1 MFPGEAV
8 VRPIPSRHTVIE
20 LCTRVWSFVPSGGSL
35 PENVWRRRRRFL
47 VGLAWFHAAAIVLA
61 GPLLGHRW
69 ELSLR
74 ALFAHETVLHTAA
87 EGLVVA
93 FFAALASWPRASR
106 TFQAT
111 CVGFGLMSA
120 SGILVHLSGG
130 YIEAHFHFFV
140 MLAFLALCQDWI
152 PYLLSVAFVAVHHGV
167 VGVLWPKE
175 VYKHSAAYESPW
187 TWAGIHA
194 GFVLASCVGSV
205 IAWRFNES
213 AFSQTAQILEAAG
226 EGIFGLDTA
235 ARITFINPAAAEM
248 LGADG
253 RRVVGRPIGEIL
265 RMVGPDGEP
274 VAEADLPIFT
284 PLVDGRARHAT
295 DAVFVRAAGGDFPV
309 DYVTTPMFER
319 NHLTGLVVSF
329 NDITEL
335 HHAGAALQKSHREL
349 EETLAELKVT
359 QKHVLQQ
366 ERLRAVGQMASG
378 IAHDFNNTLAPIVGF
393 SELALRNQAQAP
405 DPTQTETYM
414 RLINVAAHDAAA
426 VVRRLSEL
434 YRERAET
441 AVLGPVN
448 LERCIKEAVA
458 LTAPRW
464 RSQALAIGV
473 TIHVHA
479 EVAAALPPMVG
490 DESELR
496 EVLIN
501 LIFNAVDALPEG
513 GTITVRARPD
523 GDGVRVEVA
532 DTGVGMSDEIRRR
545 CLEPFFS
552 TKGQQGSGLGLSLVN
567 AIIERHRGT
576 LAIESRPGAGTTIV
590 MRFPP
595 GTPPAPDARGLQPA
609 EPPRRLRI
617 LFVEDEPVVRK
628 AISQQLLAVGHTVE
642 TADNGVEGLDKFM
655 SGWFDLVI
663 TDRAMPEMGGDE
675 VAATIARVAPDKPII
690 MLTGFGDLMDA
701 KGEKPAGV
709 RVILSKP
716 VMMEQLT
723 RAIAEATADRG
734 PRRPDV

>member
-1 MFPGEAV
+1 
-8 VRPIPSRHTVIE
+8 
-20 LCTRVWSFVPSGGSL
+20 
-35 PENVWRRRRRFL
+35 
-47 VGLAWFHAAAIVLA
+47 
-61 GPLLGHRW
+61 
-69 ELSLR
+69 
-74 ALFAHETVLHTAA
+74 
-87 EGLVVA
+87 
-93 FFAALASWPRASR
+93 
-106 TFQAT
+106 
-111 CVGFGLMSA
+111 
-120 SGILVHLSGG
+120 
-130 YIEAHFHFFV
+130 

-175 VYKHSAAYESPW
+175 VYNHSAAYESPW
-187 TWAGIHA
+187 SWAGIHA

-213 AFSQTAQILEAAG
+213 AFAQTAQILEAAG
-226 EGIFGLDTA
+226 EGIFGLDAA
-235 ARITFINPAAAEM
+235 ARVTFINPAAAEM

-253 RRVVGRPIGEIL
+253 RRAVGRPIGEIL
-265 RMVGPDGEP
+265 RMVGPAREP
-274 VAEADLPIFT
+274 VAEADLPIFA
-284 PLVDGRARHAT
+284 PLADGRARHAT
-295 DAVFVRAAGGDFPV
+295 DAVFARADGSYFPV
-309 DYVTTPMFER
+309 DYVTTPMIER
-319 NHLTGLVVSF
+319 NHLTGLVVTF
-329 NDITEL
+329 NDITER
-335 HHAGAALQKSHREL
+335 HRAAAALQRSHREL

-393 SELALRNQAQAP
+393 SELALRNQAP
-405 DPTQTETYM
+405 DPAQTETYM
-414 RLINVAAHDAAA
+414 RLINVAARDAAA
-426 VVRRLSEL
+426 VVRRLREL

-441 AVLGPVN
+441 VVLGPVD

-479 EVAAALPPMVG
+479 EVPAALPAMVG

-496 EVLIN
+496 EALIN
-501 LIFNAVDALPEG
+501 LIFNAIDALPQG
-513 GTITVRARPD
+513 GTITIRARPD
-523 GDGVRVEVA
+523 GDGVRVELA

-590 MRFPP
+590 MRFPS
-595 GTPPAPDARGLQPA
+595 GTPATPDARGPQPA
-609 EPPRRLRI
+609 ALPRRLRI

-642 TADNGVEGLDKFM
+642 TADNGVEGLEKFM

-675 VAATIARVAPDKPII
+675 LAATIVRVTPDKPII

-709 RVILSKP
+709 RVVMSKP
-716 VMMEQLT
+716 VMIDQLT
-723 RAIAEATADRG
+723 RAIADATASG
-734 PRRPDV
+734 VPR

>member
-1 MFPGEAV
+1 M
-8 VRPIPSRHTVIE
+8 
-20 LCTRVWSFVPSGGSL
+20 
-35 PENVWRRRRRFL
+35 
-47 VGLAWFHAAAIVLA
+47 
-61 GPLLGHRW
+61 
-69 ELSLR
+69 
-74 ALFAHETVLHTAA
+74 
-87 EGLVVA
+87 
-93 FFAALASWPRASR
+93 
-106 TFQAT
+106 
-111 CVGFGLMSA
+111 
-120 SGILVHLSGG
+120 
-130 YIEAHFHFFV
+130 
-140 MLAFLALCQDWI
+140 
-152 PYLLSVAFVAVHHGV
+152 
-167 VGVLWPKE
+167 
-175 VYKHSAAYESPW
+175 
-187 TWAGIHA
+187 
-194 GFVLASCVGSV
+194 
-205 IAWRFNES
+205 
-213 AFSQTAQILEAAG
+213 
-226 EGIFGLDTA
+226 
-235 ARITFINPAAAEM
+235 
-248 LGADG
+248 
-253 RRVVGRPIGEIL
+253 
-265 RMVGPDGEP
+265 
-274 VAEADLPIFT
+274 
-284 PLVDGRARHAT
+284 
-295 DAVFVRAAGGDFPV
+295 
-309 DYVTTPMFER
+309 
-319 NHLTGLVVSF
+319 
-329 NDITEL
+329 
-335 HHAGAALQKSHREL
+335 
-349 EETLAELKVT
+349 
-359 QKHVLQQ
+359 
-366 ERLRAVGQMASG
+366 
-378 IAHDFNNTLAPIVGF
+378 
-393 SELALRNQAQAP
+393 
-405 DPTQTETYM
+405 
-414 RLINVAAHDAAA
+414 
-426 VVRRLSEL
+426 
-434 YRERAET
+434 
-441 AVLGPVN
+441 VLGPVD

>member
-1 MFPGEAV
+1 MTL
-8 VRPIPSRHTVIE
+8 RPRP
-20 LCTRVWSFVPSGGSL
+20 TRTAALVNRLWSLVPSGGSL
-35 PENVWRRRRRFL
+35 PERVWRARHRFL
-47 VGLAWFHAAAIVLA
+47 VGLTFFHVVIIALTGPVL
-61 GPLLGHRW
+61 GKHW
-69 ELSLR
+69 ELSFR
-74 ALFAHETVLHTAA
+74 ALLDDDSALHVIG
-87 EGLVVA
+87 ESLVVA
-93 FFAALASWPRASR
+93 LFGILACWRRVGR
-106 TFQAT
+106 TVQAT
-111 CVGFGLMSA
+111 FVGFGLMSA

-130 YIEAHFHFFV
+130 YIEFHFHFFV

-175 VYKHSAAYESPW
+175 VYNHSAAYESPW

-265 RMVGPDGEP
+265 RMVGFDGEP

-295 DAVFVRAAGGDFPV
+295 DAVFVRADGGDFPV

-329 NDITEL
+329 NDITER
-335 HHAGAALQKSHREL
+335 HHAAAALQKSHREL

-414 RLINVAAHDAAA
+414 RLINVAARDAAA
-426 VVRRLSEL
+426 VVRRLREL

-473 TIHVHA
+473 TIHVY
-479 EVAAALPPMVG
+479 V
-490 DESELR
+490 
-496 EVLIN
+496 
-501 LIFNAVDALPEG
+501 
-513 GTITVRARPD
+513 
-523 GDGVRVEVA
+523 
-532 DTGVGMSDEIRRR
+532 
-545 CLEPFFS
+545 
-552 TKGQQGSGLGLSLVN
+552 
-567 AIIERHRGT
+567 
-576 LAIESRPGAGTTIV
+576 
-590 MRFPP
+590 
-595 GTPPAPDARGLQPA
+595 
-609 EPPRRLRI
+609 
-617 LFVEDEPVVRK
+617 
-628 AISQQLLAVGHTVE
+628 
-642 TADNGVEGLDKFM
+642 
-655 SGWFDLVI
+655 
-663 TDRAMPEMGGDE
+663 
-675 VAATIARVAPDKPII
+675 
-690 MLTGFGDLMDA
+690 
-701 KGEKPAGV
+701 
-709 RVILSKP
+709 
-716 VMMEQLT
+716 
-723 RAIAEATADRG
+723 
-734 PRRPDV
+734 

>member
-1 MFPGEAV
+1 M
-8 VRPIPSRHTVIE
+8 RPSPSRHTIID
-20 LCTRVWSFVPSGGSL
+20 LLQRAWSVVPSGGSL
-35 PENVWRRRRRFL
+35 PESVWRARRRFL
-47 VGLAWFHAAAIVLA
+47 LTLAWLHAAAIVLA
-61 GPLLGHRW
+61 GPVLGHTW
-69 ELSLR
+69 DLSLH
-74 ALFAHETVLHTAA
+74 ALVEHGTVLHTAA

-93 FFAALASWPRASR
+93 LFATLAGWPRANR
-106 TFQAT
+106 TFQTT
-111 CVGFGLMSA
+111 CVGFALMSA
-120 SGILVHLSGG
+120 SGIFVHLSGG

-295 DAVFVRAAGGDFPV
+295 DAVFVRADGGDFPV

-329 NDITEL
+329 NDITER
-335 HHAGAALQKSHREL
+335 HHAAAALQKSHREL

-414 RLINVAAHDAAA
+414 RLINVAARDAAA
-426 VVRRLSEL
+426 VVRRLREL

-675 VAATIARVAPDKPII
+675 MAATIARVAPDKPII